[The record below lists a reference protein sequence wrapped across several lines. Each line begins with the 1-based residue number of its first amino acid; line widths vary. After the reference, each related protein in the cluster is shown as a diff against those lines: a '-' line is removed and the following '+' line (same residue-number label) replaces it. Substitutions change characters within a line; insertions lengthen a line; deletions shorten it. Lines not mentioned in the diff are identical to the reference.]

1 MNTKKIA
8 IAIDGPAGAG
18 KSSISKVVA
27 NELGYLYID
36 TGSMYRGVTWAVL
49 DSQIDVKDQAAVE
62 ALLPSLNLTLEPTA
76 TACKVYIKG
85 KDVTSLIR
93 QQQINDNVSTIA
105 SYKGVRQYL
114 VERQQR
120 SEERRVGKEC

>member
-8 IAIDGPAGAG
+8 IAIDG
-18 KSSISKVVA
+18 
-27 NELGYLYID
+27 
-36 TGSMYRGVTWAVL
+36 
-49 DSQIDVKDQAAVE
+49 QAAVE

-114 VERQQR
+114 VERQQ
-120 SEERRVGKEC
+120 EMAAVG

>member
-1 MNTKKIA
+1 
-8 IAIDGPAGAG
+8 
-18 KSSISKVVA
+18 
-27 NELGYLYID
+27 
-36 TGSMYRGVTWAVL
+36 VL
-49 DSQIDVKDQAAVE
+49 HGQFLSSQIDVKDQAAVE

-114 VERQQR
+114 VERQQ
-120 SEERRVGKEC
+120 EMAAVGGSYIRWT